1 MAGGVRHDEIF
12 TLMHVLEEFRK
23 LDPDLPIQYALSFL
37 TLAQNEGMSMRELAE
52 RLGIAQSSASR
63 NVAALSKWHSFG
75 KPGLDLVQAEEDPR
89 ERRRKIIS
97 LTPKGHELIAT
108 LREMM
113 DREPRRA
120 KTRLTTGQG
129 WAMMGSG
136 IGKPASA
143 PVSTDPAMNN
153 PIIPLPRLYLRRAH
167 HRGADGGSCSCRVPF
182 ARRRKRACAVSRLPS
197 ATMTAAP
204 GRTRRHG
211 SASSGGHCR
220 LLALKCFPV
229 RRATRNSRWRALRR
243 RRRPPA

>member
-1 MAGGVRHDEIF
+1 MLNMPDGRGPNYGLIMARTRSRSWFEVRREHGELLFWLGRWHGIYTPARWSPDKRGMLNGGGVRHDEIY

-97 LTPKGHELIAT
+97 LTPKGHALIGT

-113 DREPRRA
+113 APRAARA
-120 KTRLTTGQG
+120 K
-129 WAMMGSG
+129 
-136 IGKPASA
+136 SA
-143 PVSTDPAMNN
+143 
-153 PIIPLPRLYLRRAH
+153 
-167 HRGADGGSCSCRVPF
+167 
-182 ARRRKRACAVSRLPS
+182 
-197 ATMTAAP
+197 
-204 GRTRRHG
+204 
-211 SASSGGHCR
+211 
-220 LLALKCFPV
+220 
-229 RRATRNSRWRALRR
+229 
-243 RRRPPA
+243 